1 MHRLIVL
8 LLCAGAAFAQPQRIL
23 STAPSITETLFALGL
38 GDRVVGVTSF
48 CHYPPEAKEK
58 PITGT
63 WLKPNL
69 EAVLAARPD
78 LVIVQRTRVHSK
90 SELERLGLET
100 LEVRQDSIADI
111 YRTIETIAAA
121 AGVPER
127 AVRLNASIRS
137 GLEAV
142 RRKVSVRKPRSM
154 MFIVARTP
162 GSLDGLIAVGPVSYL
177 SEVIT
182 LAGGKNVF
190 DDSPAAYPKISPEEI
205 LARDPEV
212 IVDMGDMA
220 DTTGVTE
227 QHKRSVVALWDRFS
241 SLQAVRNEDVHA
253 VASDIFVVPGPRV
266 ADLAREFARML
277 HPELFP

>member
-1 MHRLIVL
+1 MRRLIVL
-8 LLCAGAAFAQPQRIL
+8 LFCAWTAFAQPQRIL

-38 GDRVVGVTSF
+38 GDRVAGVTSF
-48 CHYPPEAKEK
+48 CHYPPEARKK
-58 PITGT
+58 PVTGT

-69 EAVLAARPD
+69 EAVLAAQPD
-78 LVIVQRTRVHSK
+78 LVIVQKTRVHSA
-90 SELERLGLET
+90 SELERLGLKT

-111 YRTIETIAAA
+111 YRSIEIIAAA

-127 AVRLNASIRS
+127 AARLNASIRA

-142 RRKVSVRKPRSM
+142 RRKVSSRKPRSM

-182 LAGGKNVF
+182 LAGGRNVF
-190 DDSPAAYPKISPEEI
+190 NDSPAAYPKISPEEI

-212 IVDMGDMA
+212 IIDMGDMA

-227 QHKRSVVALWDRFS
+227 EHKRSVVELWNRFPG
-241 SLQAVRNEDVHA
+241 LQAVRNHNVHA

-266 ADLAREFARML
+266 VDLAREFARIL